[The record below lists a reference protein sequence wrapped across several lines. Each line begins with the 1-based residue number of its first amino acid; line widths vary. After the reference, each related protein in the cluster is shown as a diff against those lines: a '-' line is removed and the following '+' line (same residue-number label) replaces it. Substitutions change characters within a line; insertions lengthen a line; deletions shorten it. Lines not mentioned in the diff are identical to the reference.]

1 LQTHFEIPNVEPLQS
16 KIISNINIKLCQ
28 FKSTLMTKYVFG
40 SYEGKNPCLKYAN
53 NDKETWRLF
62 VQSRE
67 SKVWLVS
74 EVT

>member
-1 LQTHFEIPNVEPLQS
+1 
-16 KIISNINIKLCQ
+16 
-28 FKSTLMTKYVFG
+28 MTKYVFG